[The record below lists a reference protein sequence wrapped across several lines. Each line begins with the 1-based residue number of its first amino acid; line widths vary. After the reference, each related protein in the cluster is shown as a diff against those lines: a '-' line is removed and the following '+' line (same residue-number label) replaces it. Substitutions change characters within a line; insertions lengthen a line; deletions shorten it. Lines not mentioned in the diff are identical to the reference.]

1 VHLLKLKNAALAVTS
16 FRTFPPTPLFAV
28 DIHPTAVIDPTA
40 TICSGARIARDIG
53 PKTII
58 GDNTTLYPNVTIL
71 DECIGENTVIWSGT
85 VVRERCHIG
94 NDCIL
99 HPNATIGA
107 DGFGFRP
114 DPQRGLKKFH
124 KLVT

>member
-1 VHLLKLKNAALAVTS
+1 M
-16 FRTFPPTPLFAV
+16 
-28 DIHPTAVIDPTA
+28 
-40 TICSGARIARDIG
+40 
-53 PKTII
+53 
-58 GDNTTLYPNVTIL
+58 
-71 DECIGENTVIWSGT
+71 IWSGT

-114 DPQRGLKKFH
+114 DPQRGLVKNS
-124 KLVT
+124 TNW